1 VPCGEPRA
9 DDAAELQQPVA
20 AVGLEQQST
29 GCLTVRA
36 GRRKPSAYDELAAGR
51 DSEYVRWGA
60 AQIQLPVLARRVAV
74 TQRQLVVSTTLAS
87 AARLFTDSMP
97 L

>member
-1 VPCGEPRA
+1 
-9 DDAAELQQPVA
+9 
-20 AVGLEQQST
+20 
-29 GCLTVRA
+29 
-36 GRRKPSAYDELAAGR
+36 
-51 DSEYVRWGA
+51 
-60 AQIQLPVLARRVAV
+60 VAV